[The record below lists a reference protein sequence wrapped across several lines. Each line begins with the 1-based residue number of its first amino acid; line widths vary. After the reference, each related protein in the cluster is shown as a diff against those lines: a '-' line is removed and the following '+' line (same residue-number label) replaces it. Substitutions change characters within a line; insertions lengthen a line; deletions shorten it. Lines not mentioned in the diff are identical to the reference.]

1 VPLGDPHDVRQLDNG
16 RLLVVDAAR
25 NLVIE
30 ADWLGQVYWAAG
42 DQDRIALNDPH
53 SAQRLPTGD
62 ILICDTGNSR
72 LIRMDSGGK
81 IVHTLETIRAPSHRF
96 RLIRPRY
103 CEVAGDGVLLIA
115 DSDNNRILAST
126 LEGEYLWVLSSIPDS
141 RLSSLDQPRWVHAI
155 STNELVVSDHRHH
168 RILHL
173 RRTNVSASEAT

>member
-1 VPLGDPHDVRQLDNG
+1 
-16 RLLVVDAAR
+16 
-25 NLVIE
+25 
-30 ADWLGQVYWAAG
+30 
-42 DQDRIALNDPH
+42 
-53 SAQRLPTGD
+53 
-62 ILICDTGNSR
+62 
-72 LIRMDSGGK
+72 
-81 IVHTLETIRAPSHRF
+81 
-96 RLIRPRY
+96 
-103 CEVAGDGVLLIA
+103 VAGDGVLLIA